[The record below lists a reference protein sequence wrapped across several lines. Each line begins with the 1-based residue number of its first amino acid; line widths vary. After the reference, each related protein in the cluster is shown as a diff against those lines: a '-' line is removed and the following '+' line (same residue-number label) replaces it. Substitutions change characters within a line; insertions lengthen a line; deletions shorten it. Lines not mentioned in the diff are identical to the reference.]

1 MLLLITECNFTR
13 KETFAETFSNSEKSK
28 IFQKR
33 LPMKQYNNLVCR
45 VSQNSFS
52 KTLHK
57 QCKISLVMSF
67 GISARMQF
75 SIFLK

>member
-33 LPMKQYNNLVCR
+33 LPMKQYNNLVCSA
-45 VSQNSFS
+45 SQNSFR

-57 QCKISLVMSF
+57 ACKIYLVMSF
-67 GISARMQF
+67 GISVRMQF
-75 SIFLK
+75 RVSLK